1 VATVGGLV
9 WVLAVFAPCKA
20 AQLLH
25 PCALQQ
31 AEYVLV
37 KVVLLISSLVA
48 VAHCHDTTAFG
59 TEHGRNFLNTYKKA
73 VLLFHWCSKFCLR
86 PAFEVAKLTFS
97 LCLQL
102 LDGRQYLL
110 KVHQISDLPKAQP
123 LTAGVSCQYA
133 CHQAKAL
140 LS

>member
-1 VATVGGLV
+1 MQECFGFKRNSRKTICHGIPVATVGGLV

-59 TEHGRNFLNTYKKA
+59 TEHGRNFLNTYRKQC
-73 VLLFHWCSKFCLR
+73 CSFIGAASFAYVQHLR
-86 PAFEVAKLTFS
+86 
-97 LCLQL
+97 
-102 LDGRQYLL
+102 
-110 KVHQISDLPKAQP
+110 
-123 LTAGVSCQYA
+123 
-133 CHQAKAL
+133 L